1 MVGIGNLSHVCN
13 NQQLFTELDNT
24 KQSTMMV
31 TNGKTLKS
39 LGSETLKI
47 KRVWW
52 VRKKYNTEK
61 YSVVPD
67 IKTSLMSVRKA
78 AENGCLL
85 KFQNNKSK
93 LLFNGITYLNGI
105 VNNDCMK

>member
-1 MVGIGNLSHVCN
+1 
-13 NQQLFTELDNT
+13 
-24 KQSTMMV
+24 
-31 TNGKTLKS
+31 
-39 LGSETLKI
+39 
-47 KRVWW
+47 
-52 VRKKYNTEK
+52 
-61 YSVVPD
+61 
-67 IKTSLMSVRKA
+67 MSVRKA